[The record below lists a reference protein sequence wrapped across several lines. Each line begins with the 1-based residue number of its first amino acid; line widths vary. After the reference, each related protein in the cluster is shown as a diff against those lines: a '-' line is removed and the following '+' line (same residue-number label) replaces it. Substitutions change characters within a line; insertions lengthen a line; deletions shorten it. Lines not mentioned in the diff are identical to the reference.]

1 MCSVVLRN
9 VYFTYMNH
17 NKPAI
22 HNVSLTINE
31 NEFVLVLGKSGSG
44 KSTLGYIICGL
55 IPRLIPG
62 HLKGEVLI
70 DGRSINSYS
79 KEELIMKVNMLLQDP
94 DAQLT
99 YLTVEDEIKF
109 PMENIG
115 LSKEVI
121 KSRLNSILN
130 LFDLTNVREKYV
142 FNLSYGQKQRVSLAS
157 ILALD
162 PKVIILDE
170 PLSHQDLP
178 SRKRIVEF
186 LKEIKGNRTII
197 VMEHRPHEL
206 LKLCDKLMIL
216 EDGKLI
222 FDGKPNTIKDA
233 QLRDF
238 LFSDL
243 RSLKLRDSKKA
254 QRPVL
259 MVRDLAFTYNG
270 KNYVFSNVNFS
281 LNEGE
286 MSFITGPNGAGKST
300 LAMVISGLLSP
311 SKGDVVVVGGNKRIC
326 YVPQNPDLVF
336 LHDTLYQEVLASA
349 TKAHP
354 SKANS
359 LAREI
364 LKAFNLWDLRGR
376 DPHLLSRGERV
387 RAAIATMAA
396 LKPRVLIIDEP
407 FSGQDKLN
415 MKAIL
420 NCLSYLRTR
429 HNVTLLIITH
439 EIGIA
444 KLLGDRLYE
453 LSNGRLKVVA

>member
-1 MCSVVLRN
+1 MCSIALKN
-9 VYFTYMNH
+9 VSFIYMNY

-22 HNVSLTINE
+22 HNISLTITE
-31 NEFVLVLGKSGSG
+31 NEFVLVLGRSGSG

-62 HLKGEVLI
+62 HLEGEILI

-79 KEELIMKVNMLLQDP
+79 KEELVKKVNMLLQDP
-94 DAQLT
+94 DVQLT

-115 LSKEVI
+115 LSKEI
-121 KSRLNSILN
+121 AEGRLISLLS
-130 LFDLTNVREKYV
+130 LFGLTKVREKYV

-157 ILALD
+157 ILAID

-178 SRKRIVEF
+178 SRRRIVEF
-186 LKEIKGNRTII
+186 LKKIKGNRTII
-197 VMEHRPHEL
+197 VMEHRPYEL
-206 LKLCDKLMIL
+206 LKLCDRLVIL

-222 FDGKPNTIKDA
+222 FNGKPNAVKDDR
-233 QLRDF
+233 LRDF

-243 RSLKLRDSKKA
+243 RNLKLRSSKNA

-259 MVRDLAFTYNG
+259 IVRDLAFTYDG

-286 MSFITGPNGAGKST
+286 MSFIIGPNGAGKST

-311 SKGDVVVVGGNKRIC
+311 SKGDVVITGGRKVC

-336 LHDTLYQEVLASA
+336 LHDTLYQEVLSSA
-349 TKAHP
+349 VKATS
-354 SKANS
+354 SKADS
-359 LAREI
+359 LTREI
-364 LKAFNLWDLRGR
+364 LKAFNLWDLRDR

-387 RAAIATMAA
+387 RAAIATMVA

-415 MKAIL
+415 IRAIL
-420 NCLSYLRTR
+420 NCLNYLRAR
-429 HNVTLLIITH
+429 HNITLLIITH
-439 EIGIA
+439 EVEIA
-444 KLLGDRLYE
+444 KLLGDKLYE
-453 LSNGRLKVVA
+453 LNNGRLKVIA